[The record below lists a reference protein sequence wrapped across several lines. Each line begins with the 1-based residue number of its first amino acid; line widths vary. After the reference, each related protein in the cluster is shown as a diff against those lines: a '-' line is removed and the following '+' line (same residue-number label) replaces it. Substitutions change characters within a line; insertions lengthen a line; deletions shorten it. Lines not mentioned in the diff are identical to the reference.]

1 MTKKTAEN
9 QVVEEKEG
17 FVDGEGYPNCEGE
30 PCANMA
36 EEAKDETDTVAE
48 ESVAAEQA
56 QEQTEE
62 QTEEEAPKVED
73 IDWKDRYIRLQA
85 EFDNFRKRTLR
96 EKMALIESG
105 GSDVWKAVLPV
116 LDDMERAIAA
126 SEKSEDIA
134 ALREGE
140 KLIYNKFVDI
150 MRQKGVVAIEALDA
164 EFNPDL
170 HEAVARFAAGEEKSG
185 KVIDVVQQGYK
196 QGEQVLR
203 YAKVVVGE

>member
-1 MTKKTAEN
+1 MTKKKIDN
-9 QVVEEKEG
+9 QNIDEKEGVVEEGANPTVEN
-17 FVDGEGYPNCEGE
+17 DAN
-30 PCANMA
+30 ANMA
-36 EEAKDETDTVAE
+36 EEGEASADTVAE
-48 ESVAAEQA
+48 EPKAE
-56 QEQTEE
+56 E
-62 QTEEEAPKVED
+62 
-73 IDWKDRYIRLQA
+73 IDWKDKYLRLQA

-105 GSDVWKAVLPV
+105 GNDVWKAVLPV

-150 MRQKGVVAIEALDA
+150 MRQKGVVEIEALDT

-185 KVIDVVQQGYK
+185 KVIDVVQRGYK

-203 YAKVVVGE
+203 YTKVVVGE

>member
-1 MTKKTAEN
+1 MKSNKVEN
-9 QVVEEKEG
+9 QTLDEKDAVKAG
-17 FVDGEGYPNCEGE
+17 DDYPNCEGE

-36 EEAKDETDTVAE
+36 EETSEETDTVAE
-48 ESVAAEQA
+48 NEAPA
-56 QEQTEE
+56 
-62 QTEEEAPKVED
+62 EEEAPKAEEV
-73 IDWKDRYIRLQA
+73 DWKDKYIRLQA

-105 GSDVWKAVLPV
+105 GSDAWKAVLPV

-140 KLIYNKFVDI
+140 KLIYNKFIDI
-150 MRQKGVVAIEALDA
+150 LRQKGVVEIEALDKDFDA
-164 EFNPDL
+164 DL
-170 HEAVARFAAGEEKSG
+170 QEAVARFDAGKEKSG
-185 KVIDVVQQGYK
+185 KVIDVVQRGYK
-196 QGEQVLR
+196 MGEQVLR

>member
-1 MTKKTAEN
+1 MKSNKVEN
-9 QVVEEKEG
+9 QTLDEKDAVKAG
-17 FVDGEGYPNCEGE
+17 DDYPNCEGE

-36 EEAKDETDTVAE
+36 EETNEETDTVAE
-48 ESVAAEQA
+48 NEAPA
-56 QEQTEE
+56 
-62 QTEEEAPKVED
+62 EEEAPKAEEV
-73 IDWKDRYIRLQA
+73 DWKDKYIRLQA

-105 GSDVWKAVLPV
+105 GSDAWKAVLPV

-140 KLIYNKFVDI
+140 KLIYNKFIDI
-150 MRQKGVVAIEALDA
+150 LRQKGVVEIEALDKDFDA
-164 EFNPDL
+164 DL
-170 HEAVARFAAGEEKSG
+170 QEAVARFDAGKEKSG
-185 KVIDVVQQGYK
+185 KVIDVVQRGYK
-196 QGEQVLR
+196 MGELVLR